1 MVDAELLRAML
12 LDKETFDLSL
22 VHNCVLLFDKAN
34 AAAIHEKALGGDSNA
49 VVVMQRVEKFNDA
62 RFRLVQALKNR
73 LSLSFETLVRCDHVE
88 QYTLGNGKI
97 LLVCS
102 RRRGN
107 TRSFIVTDRTAELYN
122 AVFIVH
128 NFHRIIKELF
138 LCRIKQQTKKVSIL
152 ADLCWSSW
160 NIFLEKVTVLLDHIE
175 C

>member
-1 MVDAELLRAML
+1 MDAELLRAML
-12 LDKETFDLSL
+12 LDKDTFDLSL
-22 VHNCVLLFDKAN
+22 VHYCVLLFDKAN
-34 AAAIHEKALGGDSNA
+34 AAAIHEKALSGDSNA

-62 RFRLVQALKNR
+62 RFRLVQALKKR

-88 QYTLGNGKI
+88 QYTLGNNKI

-107 TRSFIVTDRTAELYN
+107 TRCFIVTDRMAELYN
-122 AVFIVH
+122 AVFVVQ

-152 ADLCWSSW
+152 AELCWSSW
-160 NIFLEKVTVLLDHIE
+160 NIFLDKVTVLLDHIE